1 MTMDKTSW
9 GDGPWQ
15 TESDYHE
22 WVDSKT
28 GLDCR
33 IRRNG
38 SGALCGYVG
47 LPKGHEFC
55 GADYSEVPWGQVS
68 VHGGLTYSGYGDL
81 LWWLGFDCAH
91 SEDYCPRLCRP
102 EPAHGLVYRDFAYVK
117 AEVEKMAQQLF
128 EPLLALARAGE
139 G

>member
-1 MTMDKTSW
+1 MDKTAW

-22 WVDSKT
+22 WVDART
-28 GLDCR
+28 GFDCY
-33 IRRNG
+33 IQRNR

-55 GADYSEVPWGQVS
+55 GAHYSEVPWRRAD
-68 VHGGLTYSGYGDL
+68 VHGGLTWSSGRKG

-91 SEDYCPRLCRP
+91 SEDYCPRLALAP
-102 EPAHGLVYRDFAYVK
+102 EPTHHLVYRDFAYVK

-128 EPLLALARAGE
+128 EPLAALAACAG

>member
-1 MTMDKTSW
+1 M
-9 GDGPWQ
+9 
-15 TESDYHE
+15 
-22 WVDSKT
+22 
-28 GLDCR
+28 
-33 IRRNG
+33 
-38 SGALCGYVG
+38 G

-55 GADYSEVPWGQVS
+55 GADYSEVPWGQVN
-68 VHGGLTYSGYGDL
+68 VHGGLTYSAYGDL

-91 SEDYCPRLCRP
+91 STDYCPRLCHP
-102 EPAHGLVYRDFAYVK
+102 EPAPGLVYRDFAYVK